1 MKDIKIK
8 KRNGEL
14 EPLNLEKITLA
25 LEYAKGD
32 LKNVSVSE
40 VEINSNLH
48 FYDEMP
54 SSEIHDILIKT
65 CKNLT
70 TPRTLNY
77 SLMAS
82 HLTIQKIYKEAFG
95 STKRVSLVDM
105 FKLNKAYNSEIL
117 DYYTNEE
124 LLELDSYIKDSR
136 DFNFSIAG
144 IDQLINK
151 YMILDINTERITES
165 PQLMFMAIAMDI
177 FRFRKTRKME
187 FTKKMYDALSLFD
200 ISLPSPEMKALRT
213 KSCDYASCITIN
225 MGDSIDSWTESKSA
239 IIKHTVSSAGIGVD
253 ISGVASIGDKVK
265 DGLISHAGKIPLAK
279 AIDADIQTSTQ
290 NGRRGQAVI
299 YYSFFDPEVVQILSL
314 KSPRTETAKRINDLK
329 YAIKLND
336 VFYERIKEGKNISLF
351 SVREYPK
358 LLELFNSANVE
369 EFRSYYEELESKGVS
384 KGYINARE
392 LMSLFISE
400 RIENGVYYIL
410 NIDEANRNNVYGESV
425 TQSNICL
432 EFISPTKPL
441 SSLNRES
448 PDIGV
453 CILGNINQ
461 GTVNEKRLPEITEL
475 IVFAQNEIK
484 DRQVHPTQQA
494 NEYVKQYASLGLGFA
509 NHSYFLAKNSVKYGS
524 KEALLLH
531 DRWMEHFQYGLIKAS
546 MEYAKERGYS
556 APMFYKNAYAK
567 GLMPQDR
574 YKKTVDELVQRE
586 LECDWDTLRKEVKEY
601 GLWNCALSMIPP
613 SETSSVIGGMTSSIE
628 PIKDIITIKDTKEG
642 NLIQVAPEALKLSD
656 KYDYTFNRKDMTSS
670 YIKHLAVTQKWI
682 DMGISGNTFYNP
694 ELYEDKKIPEKQV
707 MSDIFMLK
715 KYGVK
720 TLYYSNIYVE
730 DEIENEDENC
740 AGGGCSV

>member
-1 MKDIKIK
+1 MILIK
-8 KRNGEL
+8 KRKGEL
-14 EPLNLEKITLA
+14 EPLNLEKITNA
-25 LEYAKGD
+25 LEFAKGD

-48 FYDEMP
+48 FYNEMP

-95 STKRVSLVDM
+95 DTKRVSLIEI
-105 FKLNKAYNSEIL
+105 FEKNKEYNSDIL
-117 DYYTNEE
+117 KSFTEQE
-124 LLELDSYIKDSR
+124 LLELDSYIDDSR

-151 YMILDINTERITES
+151 YMIIDYNTYKLTES
-165 PQLMFMAIAMDI
+165 PQLMFMAISMDI
-177 FRFRKTRKME
+177 FRFRRTRKME
-187 FTKKMYDALSLFD
+187 FVKKMYDALSLFD

-213 KSCDYASCITIN
+213 KSTDYASCITIK
-225 MGDSIDSWTESKSA
+225 MGDSIDSWTEAKSA

-253 ISGVASIGDKVK
+253 ISSVASIGDRVK
-265 DGLISHAGKIPLAK
+265 GGQISHAGKVPLCK

-299 YYSFFDPEVVQILSL
+299 YVNFFDPEIIQILSL

-329 YAIKLND
+329 YAIKFNS
-336 VFYERIKEGKNISLF
+336 VWYSRVKQGKNIALF
-351 SVREYPK
+351 STRNFPELQK
-358 LLELFNSANVE
+358 LMDSSEIEKFTELYDSLETQGLAE
-369 EFRSYYEELESKGVS
+369 
-384 KGYINARE
+384 GYINAKE
-392 LMSLFISE
+392 YASIFISE
-400 RIENGVYYIL
+400 RTETGIYYII
-410 NIDEANRNNVYGESV
+410 NIDEANINNVYGKSV

-432 EFISPTKPL
+432 EFISPTEDL
-441 SSLNRES
+441 SSFNRES

-453 CILGNINQ
+453 CILGNANQ
-461 GTVNEKRLPEITEL
+461 ASVTIKRLPEITEL
-475 IVFAQNEIK
+475 LVFAQNEIK
-484 DRQVHPTQQA
+484 DRQIHPTVQA
-494 NEYVKQYASLGLGFA
+494 NEYVRQYGSLGLGFA
-509 NHSYFLAKNSVKYGS
+509 NHAYFLAKNGVRYGS

-531 DRWMEHFQYGLIKAS
+531 DRWMENFQFGLIKAS
-546 MEYAKERGYS
+546 MEYAKEQGKCSPR
-556 APMFYKNAYAK
+556 FEQNAYAK

-574 YKKTVDELVQRE
+574 YKKTVDEIVTRA
-586 LECDWDTLRKEVKEY
+586 LECDWDTLRRDVKEY

-628 PIKDIITIKDTKEG
+628 PIKDIITIKNTKEG

-656 KYDYTFNRKDMTSS
+656 KYDYAFSRKNMTED
-670 YIKHLAVTQKWI
+670 YFKHLAITQKWI
-682 DMGISGNTFYNP
+682 DMGISGMSFYNP
-694 ELYEDKKIPEKQV
+694 ELYEDRKVPEKQIL
-707 MSDIFMLK
+707 SDIFKLK

-720 TLYYSNIYVE
+720 TLYYSNIFVE
-730 DEIENEDENC
+730 DEVTEKEESC
-740 AGGGCSV
+740 SGGGCNV